1 MGWLFKRNGLIFTQV
16 LRVFYR
22 RPNGANRIKKDGSKT
37 PSRAQGG
44 AIKHVKLSTLG
55 LIAKTGGRL
64 RRSRGLERCRPS
76 RLPNKGASNNSVARI

>member
-1 MGWLFKRNGLIFTQV
+1 MGWLFKRNGLIFTQA
-16 LRVFYR
+16 LRVCSIGD
-22 RPNGANRIKKDGSKT
+22 PTEPIEKKDGSKT

-64 RRSRGLERCRPS
+64 RRSRGLERCHPS
-76 RLPNKGASNNSVARI
+76 RLSNKGASNNSVARI